1 MSVKLRRRELK
12 SGKVSLYL
20 DVYHEGQRNY
30 EFLKL
35 YLLPGEK
42 EHNKETLRLAEN
54 IRAKRQLEIQS
65 NQHGFVAQFKRDAD
79 FIEYF
84 EAIKETKN
92 ASDTAWRN
100 TLVKLKDFTGG
111 SLSFKGVSESW
122 LESFKEYLLE
132 DLAQIT
138 ARTYYKKVTAALNK
152 ATKEKIIPYNPADHV
167 DHIPKVET
175 ERTFLTEEEIR
186 KLANASC
193 KRIEKH
199 PDIGR
204 AFLFACYTG
213 LRISDI
219 RALKWE
225 QLKNGRLHFRQQKTN
240 GREYLPLS
248 NQAKKLL
255 GEQGT
260 ADEDVFSLPSL
271 ATIERTLKDWTEA
284 AEIDKHVTFHV
295 SRHTFATLALTH
307 GVDIY
312 TVSKLLGH
320 KDIQTTQI
328 YARIIDKKKE
338 EAVNQLPELEI

>member
-1 MSVKLRRRELK
+1 MSIQLRRRELQ
-12 SGKVSLYL
+12 SGKQSLYL
-20 DVYHEGQRNY
+20 DIYHEGQREY

-35 YLLPGEK
+35 YLIPGEK
-42 EHNKETLRLAEN
+42 EQNKETLRLAEN
-54 IRAKRQLEIQS
+54 IRAKRQLELQS

-92 ASDTAWRN
+92 ASDTAWRK

-111 SLSFKGVSESW
+111 HLTFKGVSESW

-138 ARTYYKKVTAALNK
+138 ARTYFKKVTAALNK
-152 ATKEKIIPYNPADHV
+152 ARKDKIIPYNPADHI

-175 ERTFLTEEEIR
+175 ERTFLTEEEIQ
-186 KLANASC
+186 KLAQVSC
-193 KRIEKH
+193 WRIEKY
-199 PDIGR
+199 PDVRR

-219 RALKWE
+219 EGLQWKH
-225 QLKNGRLHFRQQKTN
+225 LKNGRLHFRQQKTN

-248 NQAKKLL
+248 KQAKTLL
-255 GEQGT
+255 GERGDKE
-260 ADEDVFSLPSL
+260 AEVFALPSL
-271 ATIERTLKDWTEA
+271 GTVETTLRDWAEA
-284 AEIDKHVTFHV
+284 ANIDKHITFHV

-338 EAVNQLPELEI
+338 EAVNQLPEIEI